1 MSETDIR
8 ITQLFID
15 KKSLITV
22 MAQICHFAQDHVGDA
37 EAWDHSKDNLEYLF
51 QCTSYQIACLLAQ
64 NTRDGLDGVE
74 WEIVIDELTTMP
86 PKEIEEWETIIEG
99 YVDELGGLISE
110 ETKITYRS
118 DFA

>member
-8 ITQLFID
+8 ITQLFKD

-22 MAQICHFAQDHVGDA
+22 MAQICYFAQDHIRDGD
-37 EAWDHSKDNLEYLF
+37 AWDHSEDNLEYVL

-74 WEIVIDELTTMP
+74 WGIVINELTTMP
-86 PKEIEEWETIIEG
+86 PKEIEEWETIIEE
-99 YVDELGGLISE
+99 YVNELGGLISQ
-110 ETKITYRS
+110 ETFKVTYRS
-118 DFA
+118 DF